1 MTKFMA
7 ASRQA
12 ADLDKERIRMETK
25 IRVIEKESSRK
36 VRERRK
42 LEDEVKDLKNLVKEL
57 KANIIEKDTL
67 LDHL

>member
-42 LEDEVKDLKNLVKEL
+42 LEDEVKDLKNLVEEL